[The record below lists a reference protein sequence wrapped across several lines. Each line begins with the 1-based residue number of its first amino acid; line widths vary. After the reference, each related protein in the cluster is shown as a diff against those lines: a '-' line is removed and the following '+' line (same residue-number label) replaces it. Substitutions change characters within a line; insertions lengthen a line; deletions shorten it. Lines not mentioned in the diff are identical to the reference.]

1 MGTTRNTNSED
12 PISTVSEQVD
22 HKESRSKTIPPNR
35 AVKQSSF
42 DRENEA
48 TNQQLK
54 VRDQKRKEKRQR
66 RKKIKTATSFQDPTM
81 ASVIRGLEDD
91 LHSVD
96 GENEPISRVPTPVTP
111 SNFPASNL
119 VGKVY
124 QQRGSGFTRTH
135 PVKLGQSTATL
146 ATTSSAKGLSATE
159 QTPLDFG
166 LDFQKMFRS
175 IGVFSHG
182 FLAGLGFWQL
192 VTVYVLSGEDISV
205 LDFIDLYAPLAQ
217 PFHFTFY
224 FLTVICML
232 SILDR
237 YDIAQITWSQLQ
249 QLFTL
254 KSGGIAIFVYAST
267 LIITLT
273 NVTLDDRLSLHRVNV
288 TYLESLEYKPINGV
302 RFFRS
307 TSPLSP
313 RGTFSIF
320 AVAWAQSSG
329 GFWLPCDLPLI
340 CCTNICGHYRSSE
353 NFPNRELKHRLSQCR
368 TSLSSTTLNE
378 MVQS

>member
-81 ASVIRGLEDD
+81 ASVIRGLEVTTFNQTNPDSMSNGVTLDSRFQDD

-192 VTVYVLSGEDISV
+192 VTVRMG
-205 LDFIDLYAPLAQ
+205 
-217 PFHFTFY
+217 
-224 FLTVICML
+224 
-232 SILDR
+232 
-237 YDIAQITWSQLQ
+237 
-249 QLFTL
+249 LF
-254 KSGGIAIFVYAST
+254 A
-267 LIITLT
+267 
-273 NVTLDDRLSLHRVNV
+273 
-288 TYLESLEYKPINGV
+288 
-302 RFFRS
+302 
-307 TSPLSP
+307 
-313 RGTFSIF
+313 
-320 AVAWAQSSG
+320 
-329 GFWLPCDLPLI
+329 
-340 CCTNICGHYRSSE
+340 
-353 NFPNRELKHRLSQCR
+353 
-368 TSLSSTTLNE
+368 LN
-378 MVQS
+378 

>member
-288 TYLESLEYKPINGV
+288 TYLESLEYKEHE
-302 RFFRS
+302 S
-307 TSPLSP
+307 
-313 RGTFSIF
+313 TFSTWNILNLCRCLG
-320 AVAWAQSSG
+320 AILGWILVALRPSTDLLHKHLRTLQK
-329 GFWLPCDLPLI
+329 FRKLPKSRTQTPTISMSNLTLQH
-340 CCTNICGHYRSSE
+340 NIERDG
-353 NFPNRELKHRLSQCR
+353 PKLA
-368 TSLSSTTLNE
+368 
-378 MVQS
+378 